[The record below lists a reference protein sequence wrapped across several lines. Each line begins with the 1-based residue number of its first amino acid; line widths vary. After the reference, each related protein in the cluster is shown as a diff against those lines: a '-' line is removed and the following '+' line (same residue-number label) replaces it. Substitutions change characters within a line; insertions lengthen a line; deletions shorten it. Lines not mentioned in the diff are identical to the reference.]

1 MYGTPI
7 NIAVFTGSRADYGLL
22 VPIIKAIHA
31 SENAELQL
39 LVGGS
44 HMLTEYGHTIDE
56 IKADGFPITAT
67 FNSRYTGTN
76 SAKDMAETAMLLTSW
91 LDVAQ
96 QKPDIIVV
104 LGDRHE
110 AFAVASAALMSRLPI
125 AHIHGGDVV
134 QGGMLD
140 EPIRHAIT
148 KMAHLH
154 FPATKASGDNIL
166 AMGEEMWRVNVSGA
180 PAMDNMKTLPLKS
193 RLELANELGVDPQK
207 KWILFTQHPITLWP
221 EKAGKEAEDSLHA
234 LTMLGDDIEVI
245 TTGPNQD
252 EGSEAITAVLEQF
265 ASKHANVHFIKSLG
279 RINYLNTLKESHL
292 LMGNS
297 SSGLIESAFFGI
309 PTINI
314 GDRQLGRERGEN
326 VIDVMQEEGAIFM
339 ILSRLMNDE
348 EYLNGFRSRV
358 HPFGDGNSAQKT
370 LQIILSTNFND
381 PSLLNKQLVLSH

>member
-44 HMLTEYGHTIDE
+44 HMLKEYGHTIDE
-56 IKADGFPITAT
+56 IKADGLPITAT

-91 LDVAQ
+91 LDVAK
-96 QKPDIIVV
+96 QKPDILVV

-148 KMAHLH
+148 KMSHLH

-166 AMGEEMWRVNVSGA
+166 AMGEEMWRVNVCGA
-180 PAMDNMKTLPLKS
+180 PAMDNMKSLPLKS

-221 EKAGKEAEDSLHA
+221 EKAGKEAEDSR
-234 LTMLGDDIEVI
+234 LTYNI
-245 TTGPNQD
+245 
-252 EGSEAITAVLEQF
+252 
-265 ASKHANVHFIKSLG
+265 FI
-279 RINYLNTLKESHL
+279 
-292 LMGNS
+292 
-297 SSGLIESAFFGI
+297 
-309 PTINI
+309 
-314 GDRQLGRERGEN
+314 
-326 VIDVMQEEGAIFM
+326 
-339 ILSRLMNDE
+339 
-348 EYLNGFRSRV
+348 
-358 HPFGDGNSAQKT
+358 
-370 LQIILSTNFND
+370 
-381 PSLLNKQLVLSH
+381 